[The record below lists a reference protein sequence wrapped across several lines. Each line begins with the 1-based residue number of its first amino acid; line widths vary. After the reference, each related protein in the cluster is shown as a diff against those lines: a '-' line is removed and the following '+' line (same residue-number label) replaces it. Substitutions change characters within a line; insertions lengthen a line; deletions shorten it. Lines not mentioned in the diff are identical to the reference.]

1 MKKIAMIM
9 SCVAVLAIPSI
20 ASAGDATGGAVAGA
34 GVGAA
39 TGFVVGGP
47 VGAAVGAGVGGVAG
61 ASAGEN
67 SDRHRDRVIVEERA
81 PAVTERNCARDS
93 YGNETCTTIRR

>member
-1 MKKIAMIM
+1 MKKIAIIM
-9 SCVAVLAIPSI
+9 SCVAVLAVPSI

-67 SDRHRDRVIVEERA
+67 SHRDRVIVEERA